1 MSISASQRENIGSI
15 FNGNLFVIPSYQRKY
30 SWTNK
35 ERMELWNDIKE
46 AKANSI
52 NHFFGTLIFKQ
63 TENENLDEV
72 YEIID
77 GQQRTTTLFLL
88 LNELIERIEDSQKK
102 TNYKS
107 KFIIDNNNN
116 VKLSPLGA
124 DKEFLKNLIL
134 DSKCMILDDLDK
146 RSQKNLYYAKK
157 QFKDLSS
164 AFSEKEALEII
175 DFIRKNV
182 EVLVLVV
189 EKQSEAI
196 RMFEIIN
203 DRGLELNYLDKV
215 KSIAMLYSTMYLKEN
230 LNTIINESFEI
241 IFDSN
246 DNIILKRDKLKILAR
261 FDENETLFSHH
272 YTKSM
277 KFFPDTWNYRN
288 GVKTIFESFKSRCEK
303 LKNNSIELEFFLKSY
318 IEDFSNFAKNYS
330 NLINSIDKDEAKIEA
345 FQFLDFSATLYPL
358 IVILYQQN
366 KLEDLLETLVSVEV
380 RVYKFKGTNPRADIP
395 TLCNYISKNEWTIKE
410 INDWLIFFRDKFMN
424 NGNFEYYLDDAIYG
438 NNAIK
443 YILLKY
449 KKNKVTFDEY
459 QNLQIE
465 HIFPEGGENSVSFAV
480 EEFGF
485 ENIDDYNY
493 TKNTIGNLI
502 LLEKKL
508 NASQEVSDLTPKE
521 KVNGYLKSNIEET
534 KHMAGIIDKDGFEKK
549 KIESRTKDIIDF
561 CLKQF

>member
-46 AKANSI
+46 AKANGI

-88 LNELIERIEDSQKK
+88 LNELIDRIEDSTKRFS
-102 TNYKS
+102 YKS
-107 KFIIDNNNN
+107 KFIIDNDS

-124 DKEFLKNLIL
+124 DKEFLKELLLNPKSI
-134 DSKCMILDDLDK
+134 IFNTLDK
-146 RSQKNLYYAKK
+146 RSQKNLYNAKK
-157 QFKDLSS
+157 QFQDLTS
-164 AFSEKEALEII
+164 AFSEEEALEVI

-215 KSIAMLYSTMYLKEN
+215 KSIAMLYSTMYLNES
-230 LNTIINESFEI
+230 LNDTINESFEI

-246 DNIILKRDKLKILAR
+246 DNIMVKKDILKILNR
-261 FDENETLFSHH
+261 FDENETIFSHH
-272 YTKSM
+272 YTKS
-277 KFFPDTWNYRN
+277 KQFFPDTWNYRN
-288 GVKTIFESFKSRCEK
+288 GVKTIFESFKNRCEN
-303 LKNNSIELEFFLKSY
+303 LKNRKSELENFLKSY
-318 IEDFSNFAKNYS
+318 IEDFSNFAKSYS
-330 NLINSIDKDEAKIEA
+330 NLIDSIDKDEAKIEA

-358 IVILYQQN
+358 IVILFQQN
-366 KLEDLLETLVSVEV
+366 KLENLLETLVSVEV

-395 TLCNYISKNEWTIKE
+395 DLCNTISVDDRSVQEINEW
-410 INDWLIFFRDKFMN
+410 LIRFRDKFMN
-424 NGNFEYYLDDAIYG
+424 DGNFEYYLDDAIYG

-449 KKNKVTFDEY
+449 KNNKVSFEEY

-465 HIFPEGGENSVSFAV
+465 HIFPKDGENGVSFDV
-480 EEFGF
+480 QEFEF
-485 ENIDDYNY
+485 ENMDDYNY

-502 LLEKKL
+502 LLEQGL
-508 NASQEVSDLTPKE
+508 NAGKEVSNLTPRE
-521 KVNGYLKSNIEET
+521 KINGYLKSNIEET
-534 KHMAGIIDKDGFEKK
+534 KKVAGRIDKDGFDKN
-549 KIESRTKDIIDF
+549 KIEIRTKDIIDF

>member
-1 MSISASQRENIGSI
+1 MSISASQRENISSI

-46 AKANSI
+46 AKANTI

-88 LNELIERIEDSQKK
+88 LNELIERIEDSKK
-102 TNYKS
+102 KASYKS
-107 KFIIDNNNN
+107 KFIIDNDN

-124 DKEFLKNLIL
+124 DKEFLKKLLL
-134 DSKCMILDDLDK
+134 DSKSMILNDLNK
-146 RSQKNLYYAKK
+146 RSQKNLYDAKK
-157 QFKDLSS
+157 QFQDLSS

-215 KSIAMLYSTMYLKEN
+215 KSIAMLYSTMYLNESLN
-230 LNTIINESFEI
+230 NTINKNFEI

-261 FDENETLFSHH
+261 FDETETLFSHH
-272 YTKSM
+272 YTKS
-277 KFFPDTWNYRN
+277 KQFFPDTWNYRN
-288 GVKTIFESFKSRCEK
+288 GVKTIFESFKNRCEK
-303 LKNNSIELEFFLKSY
+303 LKNNTIELEKFLKSY
-318 IEDFSNFAKNYS
+318 IEDFSNFAKSYS
-330 NLINSIDKDEAKIEA
+330 NLIDSIDKDKAKIEA

-395 TLCNYISKNEWTIKE
+395 TLCNNISESEWTIKK
-410 INDWLIFFRDKFMN
+410 INDWLILFRDKFMN
-424 NGNFEYYLDDAIYG
+424 NGNFEYYLDNAIYG

-449 KKNKVTFDEY
+449 KNNKVSFEEY

-465 HIFPEGGENSVSFAV
+465 HIFPDGGENSVSFDV

-485 ENIDDYNY
+485 KNIDDYNY
-493 TKNTIGNLI
+493 TKNTLGNLI

-534 KHMAGIIDKDGFEKK
+534 KQMAGIIDKDGFEKK
-549 KIESRTKDIIDF
+549 KIENRTKDIVDF

>member
-30 SWTNK
+30 SWSNK

-77 GQQRTTTLFLL
+77 GQQRTTTIFLL
-88 LNELIERIEDSQKK
+88 LNELIERIEDSKK
-102 TNYKS
+102 RASYKS
-107 KFIIDNNNN
+107 KFIVDNGNI
-116 VKLSPLGA
+116 KLSPLGA
-124 DKEFLKNLIL
+124 DKEFLKNLLL
-134 DSKCMILDDLDK
+134 DSKCMVLNDLDK
-146 RSQKNLYYAKK
+146 RSQKNLYNAKK
-157 QFKDLSS
+157 QFQDLSS
-164 AFSEKEALEII
+164 AFSGKEALEII

-230 LNTIINESFEI
+230 LNTVINDSFEI

-246 DNIILKRDKLKILAR
+246 DNIFLKRDKLKILAR

-272 YTKSM
+272 YTKSR

-288 GVKTIFESFKSRCEK
+288 GVKTIFESFKNRCEK
-303 LKNNSIELEFFLKSY
+303 LKNDSIELEKFLKSY
-318 IEDFSNFAKNYS
+318 IEDFSNFAKSYS
-330 NLINSIDKDEAKIEA
+330 NLIDSIDKSEAKIEA

-366 KLEDLLETLVSVEV
+366 KLEDLLEILVSVEV

-395 TLCNYISKNEWTIKE
+395 DLCNDISENEWTIEK
-410 INDWLIFFRDKFMN
+410 IKAWLVWFRDKFMN
-424 NGNFEYYLDDAIYG
+424 DGNFEYYLDDSIYG

-449 KKNKVTFDEY
+449 KNNKVSFEEY

-465 HIFPEGGENSVSFAV
+465 HIFPEGGKNGVSFTV
-480 EEFGF
+480 EEFEF
-485 ENIDDYNY
+485 KNIDDYNY

-502 LLEKKL
+502 LLEQGL
-508 NASQEVSDLTPKE
+508 NAGKEVSNLTPKE

-534 KHMAGIIDKDGFEKK
+534 KQMAGTIDKDGFDKN

>member
-46 AKANSI
+46 AKANTI

-88 LNELIERIEDSQKK
+88 LNELIERIEDSKK
-102 TNYKS
+102 KASYKS
-107 KFIIDNNNN
+107 KFIIDNDN

-124 DKEFLKNLIL
+124 DKEFLKKLLL
-134 DSKCMILDDLDK
+134 DSKSMILNDLNK
-146 RSQKNLYYAKK
+146 RSQKNLYDAKK
-157 QFKDLSS
+157 QFQDLSS

-215 KSIAMLYSTMYLKEN
+215 KSIAMLYSTMYLNESLN
-230 LNTIINESFEI
+230 NTINKSFEI

-261 FDENETLFSHH
+261 FD
-272 YTKSM
+272 
-277 KFFPDTWNYRN
+277 
-288 GVKTIFESFKSRCEK
+288 K
-303 LKNNSIELEFFLKSY
+303 LKHYFLITIQNQNNFFLILGI
-318 IEDFSNFAKNYS
+318 IEMVLKLYLRVLKIDAKN
-330 NLINSIDKDEAKIEA
+330 
-345 FQFLDFSATLYPL
+345 
-358 IVILYQQN
+358 
-366 KLEDLLETLVSVEV
+366 
-380 RVYKFKGTNPRADIP
+380 
-395 TLCNYISKNEWTIKE
+395 
-410 INDWLIFFRDKFMN
+410 
-424 NGNFEYYLDDAIYG
+424 
-438 NNAIK
+438 
-443 YILLKY
+443 
-449 KKNKVTFDEY
+449 
-459 QNLQIE
+459 
-465 HIFPEGGENSVSFAV
+465 
-480 EEFGF
+480 
-485 ENIDDYNY
+485 
-493 TKNTIGNLI
+493 
-502 LLEKKL
+502 
-508 NASQEVSDLTPKE
+508 
-521 KVNGYLKSNIEET
+521 
-534 KHMAGIIDKDGFEKK
+534 
-549 KIESRTKDIIDF
+549 
-561 CLKQF
+561 

>member
-35 ERMELWNDIKE
+35 ERMELWNDVKE

-88 LNELIERIEDSQKK
+88 LNELIDRIEDGTKRL
-102 TNYKS
+102 NYKS
-107 KFIIDNNNN
+107 KFIIDNNS

-124 DKEFLKNLIL
+124 DREFLENLLLNPESIVFN
-134 DSKCMILDDLDK
+134 DLDK
-146 RSQKNLYYAKK
+146 RSQKNLYNAKE
-157 QFKDLSS
+157 QFQDLTS
-164 AFSEKEALEII
+164 AFSEKEALEVI

-215 KSIAMLYSTMYLKEN
+215 KSIAMLYSTMYLKDN
-230 LNTIINESFEI
+230 LNNTINDNFEI

-246 DNIILKRDKLKILAR
+246 DNIFLKRDKLKILAR

-272 YTKSM
+272 YTKSRQ
-277 KFFPDTWNYRN
+277 FFPDTWNYRN
-288 GVKTIFESFKSRCEK
+288 GVKTIFESFKNRCEK
-303 LKNNSIELEFFLKSY
+303 LKNNSIELEKFLKSY
-318 IEDFSNFAKNYS
+318 IEDFSNFAKSYS
-330 NLINSIDKDEAKIEA
+330 NLIDSIDKDEAKIEA

-358 IVILYQQN
+358 IVILFQQN
-366 KLEDLLETLVSVEV
+366 KLENLLETLVSVEV
-380 RVYKFKGTNPRADIP
+380 RVYKFKATNPRADIP
-395 TLCNYISKNEWTIKE
+395 DLCNSISEDDWSIQE
-410 INDWLIFFRDKFMN
+410 INDWLIWFRDKFMN
-424 NGNFEYYLDDAIYG
+424 DGNFAYYLDDAIYG

-449 KKNKVTFDEY
+449 KNNRVPFDEY

-465 HIFPEGGENSVSFAV
+465 HIFPEGGESGVSFAV
-480 EEFGF
+480 GEFGF
-485 ENIDDYNY
+485 EDTADYDY
-493 TKNTIGNLI
+493 TKNTIGNLM
-502 LLEKKL
+502 LLEKIL
-508 NASQEVSDLTPKE
+508 NASKEVSNLTPKE
-521 KVNGYLKSNIEET
+521 KVNGYLKSKIDET
-534 KHMAGIIDKDGFEKK
+534 KQMAGAIDKDGFDKN